1 MAAQQGLQFT
11 FRVVAQSEIEL
22 AVVRFDWLE
31 ALSEPFL
38 LQLDLASREGR
49 LRCES
54 LLNRRGQLTIWF
66 DGQVRRQ
73 LDGIIVSATQGASG
87 GRRSHYRLQLRPPL
101 WRLQL
106 RHNSR
111 IFQGVP
117 PQQIIATLLQE
128 HGVRAHRFVLRH
140 PHEAREYCVQYRE
153 TDLAFVQRLAAE
165 EGLFYFHAGV
175 SEDGQPL
182 LVWADDPGALQP
194 GGEITFNPQPHLLSL
209 GAQIQ
214 RLDVQ
219 QQLCPT
225 RVTLQ
230 DYSFLQPHH
239 DLQLQRDLPDAL
251 SVPAGEGWF
260 EHYDYPGRFQ
270 QESRGQ
276 ALTHYR
282 FDALRQDAVLAD
294 GDSNA
299 CGLQPGF
306 RFQLRGHPADE
317 TNVAWQPVRVR
328 HSGEQPQ
335 ALEEEA
341 GREATRYRNQ
351 FQAVP
356 ARQCW
361 RPYGEVKPR
370 VDGPQVARVVGPEG
384 EEIYCDE
391 HGRVKVQFPWDRQG
405 GNNEHSSCWV
415 RVSQGWAGGH
425 YGCMALP
432 RVGHE
437 VIVSFLEG
445 DPDQPIITGRTYH
458 GVNRPPYALPAHKSR
473 TVLRSETYRGDG
485 FNELS
490 FEDLAG
496 QESIYLHGQRDL
508 QVRLGADARWQIG
521 HDQHLHIGHDRLAH
535 LAGDDHLRV
544 QGESR
549 CQIAQD
555 YSLIIDHSMHQ
566 KLGESWQVAAGQAIH
581 LQAGTNIVL
590 DARSELT
597 IQAGGSFIK
606 LDAGGIT
613 LQGPCIR
620 LNSGGE
626 PGQGSAW
633 AGLEPLSPTGVGAPE
648 YQAPPIPAASSTPT
662 VDVPSATS
670 VFYRFSE

>member
-175 SEDGQPL
+175 AEDGQPL

-214 RLDVQ
+214 RLEVQ
-219 QQLCPT
+219 QKLCPT

-299 CGLQPGF
+299 CGLQPGV

-317 TNVAWQPVRVR
+317 TNVAWQPIRGR

-361 RPYGEVKPR
+361 RPYDEVKPR
-370 VDGPQVARVVGPEG
+370 VDGPQVARVVGPAG

-405 GNNEHSSCWV
+405 GNNEHSSC
-415 RVSQGWAGGH
+415 
-425 YGCMALP
+425 
-432 RVGHE
+432 
-437 VIVSFLEG
+437 
-445 DPDQPIITGRTYH
+445 
-458 GVNRPPYALPAHKSR
+458 
-473 TVLRSETYRGDG
+473 
-485 FNELS
+485 
-490 FEDLAG
+490 
-496 QESIYLHGQRDL
+496 
-508 QVRLGADARWQIG
+508 
-521 HDQHLHIGHDRLAH
+521 
-535 LAGDDHLRV
+535 
-544 QGESR
+544 
-549 CQIAQD
+549 
-555 YSLIIDHSMHQ
+555 
-566 KLGESWQVAAGQAIH
+566 
-581 LQAGTNIVL
+581 
-590 DARSELT
+590 
-597 IQAGGSFIK
+597 
-606 LDAGGIT
+606 
-613 LQGPCIR
+613 
-620 LNSGGE
+620 
-626 PGQGSAW
+626 
-633 AGLEPLSPTGVGAPE
+633 
-648 YQAPPIPAASSTPT
+648 
-662 VDVPSATS
+662 
-670 VFYRFSE
+670 

>member
-11 FRVVAQSEIEL
+11 FRVAAQPDLEL
-22 AVVRFDWLE
+22 AVVRFDWQE

-38 LQLDLASREGR
+38 LQLDLASRQGH
-49 LRCES
+49 LRCEQ
-54 LLNRRGQLTIWF
+54 LLNGCGQLSIWF
-66 DGQVRRQ
+66 DGQLRRQ
-73 LDGIIVSATQGASG
+73 LDGIIVCASQGALG
-87 GRRSHYRLQLRPPL
+87 GRRRRYRLQLRPPL

-111 IFQGVP
+111 IFQGSK
-117 PQQIIATLLQE
+117 PQEIIATLLQE

-140 PHEAREYCVQYRE
+140 SHEVREYCVQYRE

-175 SEDGQPL
+175 TDDGQPL
-182 LVWADDPGALQP
+182 LVWGDDPGALQC
-194 GGEITFNPQPHLLSL
+194 GGEISFNPQPHLLSL
-209 GAQIQ
+209 GAHIQ
-214 RLDVQ
+214 HFEVQ

-225 RVTLQ
+225 LVTLQ
-230 DYSFLQPHH
+230 DYSFLQP
-239 DLQLQRDLPDAL
+239 DYRLQLQRAQPDAQPL
-251 SVPAGEGWF
+251 QAGDGWF
-260 EHYDYPGRFQ
+260 EHYDFPGRFQ

-294 GDSNA
+294 GGSNA

-306 RFQLRGHPADE
+306 SFQLQGHPVDE
-317 TNVAWQPVRVR
+317 MNMGWQPVRVQ

-341 GREATRYRNQ
+341 GSEATRYRNQ

-361 RPYGEVKPR
+361 RPRVDVKPR
-370 VDGPQVARVVGPEG
+370 VDGPQIARVVGPEG

-391 HGRVKVQFPWDRQG
+391 HGRVKVQFSWDRQG
-405 GNNEHSSCWV
+405 GGNEYSSCWV
-415 RVSQGWAGGH
+415 RVSQGWAGDH

-496 QESIYLHGQRDL
+496 QECIYLHGQREL
-508 QVRLGADARWQIG
+508 LVRIGADARWQIG
-521 HDQHLHIGHDRLAH
+521 HDQHLHIGHDRLTH
-535 LAGDDHLRV
+535 LAGNDHLRV

-549 CQIAQD
+549 QQIAQD
-555 YSLIIDHSMHQ
+555 YSLLVGQSMHQ
-566 KLGESWQVAAGQAIH
+566 RLGQSWQVQSGGEIH
-581 LQAGTNIVL
+581 LNSGSQLVL
-590 DARSELT
+590 DAQSELT

-606 LDAGGIT
+606 LDASGIT

-626 PGQGSAW
+626 PGRGSDW
-633 AGLEPLSPTGVGAPE
+633 AGLEPLSPTGVGVPE
-648 YQAPPIPAASSTPT
+648 YRRPPAPPASSTTT
-662 VDVPSATS
+662 VEAPSSTIA
-670 VFYRFSE
+670 FYRFSE